1 MKCPKCNNNINFDS
15 QYCNKCGQK
24 IDNNHSIQ
32 YDYSTQYSN
41 IYRPTAT
48 SDEDYIRKYIGASY
62 DVVKKEKFSIVAF
75 IFGPFYL
82 LVKKV
87 YALAILILL
96 ITIAIY
102 SYDSNISYIF
112 YSIISTYI
120 GLKGTSIYLQQATR
134 KVEEIKISNPDK
146 SSTEIL
152 EICEK
157 EGNSKKEITIIL
169 IAIITICTVYTF
181 NILNTKIISNQN
193 EIINDKEIIEE
204 TTAYRTKNISYELY
218 TNINTTA
225 QTSNYIKHEYKDK
238 NNSCH
243 IIIIVDKF
251 IPIYKNI
258 DEYIEKNIYINKY
271 SDSIEDNNQS
281 INNIN
286 FRVKTIKTQSNNRTL
301 LFATNKDEIYQIEY
315 SENNSFN
322 NNLCRKNIEKFM
334 ETISFNE

>member
-1 MKCPKCNNNINFDS
+1 LIHEKKSPPFMESFFWAFLL
-15 QYCNKCGQK
+15 
-24 IDNNHSIQ
+24 SISSPAG
-32 YDYSTQYSN
+32 Y
-41 IYRPTAT
+41 
-48 SDEDYIRKYIGASY
+48 
-62 DVVKKEKFSIVAF
+62 KK
-75 IFGPFYL
+75 
-82 LVKKV
+82 
-87 YALAILILL
+87 
-96 ITIAIY
+96 
-102 SYDSNISYIF
+102 
-112 YSIISTYI
+112 
-120 GLKGTSIYLQQATR
+120 GLFA
-134 KVEEIKISNPDK
+134 D
-146 SSTEIL
+146 
-152 EICEK
+152 
-157 EGNSKKEITIIL
+157 KKEITIIL